1 MENQNAEQLIN
12 SINREYYVQKI
23 ESLRKQKLNLKMGND
38 RYAGTGIKKSS
49 KPISPRQAELEIK
62 MIESEIEDLEQKR
75 REMEFVQQT
84 LQNET
89 RKMERL
95 VQESELTNKLA
106 TLLEYRNDNQ
116 TQKELKNARINTRNK
131 ISDSTQK
138 IEKDMYK
145 LLKDNKKLKVN
156 NLFTIASK
164 FSHSQYGM
172 NTIFEEMQIEMT
184 DDYIKGSK
192 SLELDN
198 ARIRRAIDAMN
209 GEINQDNINFRGRES
224 LSTFY
229 KLNSFVNQHYNLE
242 SKESALVEKLHSNYK
257 EIMEQ
262 SREIWYLDELIDIFK
277 NTSISK
283 SQLYQS
289 MCSVKEQQIS
299 ELRSLISTS
308 EQQYENSGLKGKIE
322 ASARIVALQ
331 KQIEFIKQEM
341 LESREN
347 QQKYEQLQSQYLELK
362 STLVQLLEKY
372 PELNKNRINIKT
384 EILREQLKNEY
395 KSKEEQKEK
404 EIQLEDKQQIKNIKK
419 EILRDQLKNEYE
431 PKEEHQEKEIQ
442 LEDKQQIKNIELDE
456 NLQIQRTQLYQQYM
470 VEKVKNTD
478 LGKMPFSEYLKVT
491 RPNSRE
497 LIEIEQSRENMANI
511 IYDEYLKYYELLDD
525 KTTAMSFE
533 QFANNKYGV
542 ENVDIPI
549 AYEENYRE
557 IRKK

>member
-23 ESLRKQKLNLKMGND
+23 ESLRNQKLNLKMGKD

-49 KPISPRQAELEIK
+49 KPISRRQAELEIK

-75 REMEFVQQT
+75 MEMKFVQQT
-84 LQNET
+84 LQHET
-89 RKMERL
+89 RKMKGL
-95 VQESELTNKLA
+95 VKEWELTNKLA
-106 TLLEYRNDNQ
+106 RLLEYRNDNQ
-116 TQKELKNARINTRNK
+116 TQKEIRKARINTRKN
-131 ISDSTQK
+131 ISDQTQK
-138 IEKDMYK
+138 ISKDMYK
-145 LLKDNKKLKVN
+145 LLKNNKHLRIN
-156 NLFTIASK
+156 SIWTIASK
-164 FSHSQYGM
+164 FSHSQYEM
-172 NTIFEEMQIEMT
+172 NTVFEEMQFEIT
-184 DDYIKGSK
+184 DDYTKGSK

-395 KSKEEQKEK
+395 
-404 EIQLEDKQQIKNIKK
+404 
-419 EILRDQLKNEYE
+419 E

-442 LEDKQQIKNIELDE
+442 VEDKQQIKNIELDE

-525 KTTAMSFE
+525 KTSAMSFE
-533 QFANNKYGV
+533 QFANKKYGV
-542 ENVDIPI
+542 ENVDIPLV
-549 AYEENYRE
+549 YEENYRE

>member
-12 SINREYYVQKI
+12 SINRKYYDQRI

-38 RYAGTGIKKSS
+38 RYTGTGIRKSS
-49 KPISPRQAELEIK
+49 KPFSSRKAELEIK

-75 REMEFVQQT
+75 REMEFVEQT
-84 LQNET
+84 LQHET
-89 RKMERL
+89 RKMEGL

-116 TQKELKNARINTRNK
+116 NQKIRKARINTRNK
-131 ISDSTQK
+131 ISDQTQK
-138 IEKDMYK
+138 ISKDMYK

-156 NLFTIASK
+156 NLFIIASK
-164 FSHSQYGM
+164 FSHSQYEM

-184 DDYIKGSK
+184 DDYIKGNR

-198 ARIRRAIDAMN
+198 ARIRRAIDAIN
-209 GEINQDNINFRGRES
+209 GEINQDNINFRGKES

-242 SKESALVEKLHSNYK
+242 SKESAIVEKLHSNYK

-283 SQLYQS
+283 SQLYQN

-308 EQQYENSGLKGKIE
+308 EQQYENSGLKDKIE

-331 KQIEFIKQEM
+331 KQIEFINQEM
-341 LESREN
+341 LESKGN
-347 QQKYEQLQSQYLELK
+347 QQRYEQLQSQYLELK

-395 KSKEEQKEK
+395 EQKEK
-404 EIQLEDKQQIKNIKK
+404 EMQV
-419 EILRDQLKNEYE
+419 
-431 PKEEHQEKEIQ
+431 
-442 LEDKQQIKNIELDE
+442 EDKQQIKNIELDE

-497 LIEIEQSRENMANI
+497 LIEIEQSRENMANN
-511 IYDEYLKYYELLDD
+511 IYDKYLKYYELLED
-525 KTTAMSFE
+525 KTSAMSFE

-542 ENVDIPI
+542 ENVDIPL